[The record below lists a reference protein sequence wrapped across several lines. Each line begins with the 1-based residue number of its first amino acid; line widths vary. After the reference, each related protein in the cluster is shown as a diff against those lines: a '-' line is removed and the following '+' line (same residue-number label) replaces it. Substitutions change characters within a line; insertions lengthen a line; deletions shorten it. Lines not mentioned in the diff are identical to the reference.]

1 MGAARRADDA
11 LAVLRRDWEAARGG
25 VGAAESGSRRGA
37 PGAAPGP
44 GALRAGARAE
54 AEGLLLSATRAAAAP
69 FPDRDLGVT
78 VAFSRRAARL
88 RIRWGWPAGQGAGA
102 RGYLVS
108 RLQEKLRGAC
118 VCYNL
123 DFVVLEAR
131 QSWAGGAGTREESD
145 KGVEECYVFI
155 GGAEG
160 ECARCASLKRRAPG
174 LVAQAV
180 RRGLARPAASLL
192 GAVAVETILAAS
204 ALSFK
209 RALRGGQLR
218 GLPPA
223 ELLAA
228 LAVRR
233 WTVCLAAAIL
243 SESKR
248 CQKHLRERL
257 KDEKRG
263 IYLWGG
269 RRVPCFPGVKECGTP
284 RVAVRCAACQSLRPL
299 EYMVY

>member
-1 MGAARRADDA
+1 MGAADTARRAGDA
-11 LAVLRRDWEAARGG
+11 LAVLRGDWEAARGG
-25 VGAAESGSRRGA
+25 SGGAESGSRG
-37 PGAAPGP
+37 GTLG
-44 GALRAGARAE
+44 AGARAE
-54 AEGLLLSATRAAAAP
+54 AEKLLLSATRAAAAP
-69 FPDRDLGVT
+69 FPDRELGVA

-118 VCYNL
+118 LAYNL

-131 QSWAGGAGTREESD
+131 QSWAGGAGAREESD
-145 KGVEECYVFI
+145 KGAEECYVFI
-155 GGAEG
+155 RGAEG

-174 LVAQAV
+174 LVGQAV

-192 GAVAVETILAAS
+192 AAVAVETILAAS
-204 ALSFK
+204 ALNFK
-209 RALRGGQLR
+209 RALRGEQLR

-233 WTVCLAAAIL
+233 WTVCLAAAVL

-248 CQKHLRERL
+248 CHKHLRGRL
-257 KDEKRG
+257 KEEKRG

-269 RRVPCFPGVKECGTP
+269 RRVPCFPGAKECGAP

-299 EYMVY
+299 DYMVY